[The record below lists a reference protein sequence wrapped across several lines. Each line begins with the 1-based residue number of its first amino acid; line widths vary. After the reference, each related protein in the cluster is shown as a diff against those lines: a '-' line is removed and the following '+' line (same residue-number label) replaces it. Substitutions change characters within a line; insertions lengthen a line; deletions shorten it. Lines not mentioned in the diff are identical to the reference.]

1 MLRKALVINGHNT
14 AIMIVLILIFL
25 LEEHFICVVATHHS
39 LVLVSQLALQRGSRL
54 LSFDIVVLLGYIK
67 VIFFPI

>member
-54 LSFDIVVLLGYIK
+54 LSFDIVVL
-67 VIFFPI
+67 